1 MIINAGIQRVVYE
14 DGYAD
19 ALAKEMLKE
28 SGIKIEKF
36 NRRKKIKSSRFNVT
50 SLKFRLEDKI

>member
-1 MIINAGIQRVVYE
+1 MIINAGIQKVVYE

-19 ALAKEMLKE
+19 ALAREMLKE

-36 NRRKKIKSSRFNVT
+36 NRKRKAESR
-50 SLKFRLEDKI
+50 R

>member
-1 MIINAGIQRVVYE
+1 MVINAGIQKVVYE

-19 ALAKEMLKE
+19 ALAAQMLKE

-36 NRRKKIKSSRFNVT
+36 NRKRKVEGRK
-50 SLKFRLEDKI
+50 

>member
-1 MIINAGIQRVVYE
+1 MIINAGIESVVYE

-19 ALAKEMLKE
+19 ALAREMLKE

-36 NRRKKIKSSRFNVT
+36 SRKKEGRV
-50 SLKFRLEDKI
+50 